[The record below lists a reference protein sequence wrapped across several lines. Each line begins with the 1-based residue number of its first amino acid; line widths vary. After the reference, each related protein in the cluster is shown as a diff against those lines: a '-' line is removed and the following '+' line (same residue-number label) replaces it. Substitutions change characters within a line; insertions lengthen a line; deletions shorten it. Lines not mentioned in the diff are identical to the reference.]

1 MFVVT
6 EKEINNACEE
16 AIKNQVCVDMFV
28 GRLNFV
34 GLPRSGKSSTLR
46 RLLGEF
52 INFLEA
58 NMDHE
63 LPSTGVA
70 DRKQL
75 FVQSI
80 KKSVGFVNQG
90 QWSEKNLVG
99 ETTFLNGIIYQ
110 SINGKVRNVIS
121 ISTH

>member
-1 MFVVT
+1 
-6 EKEINNACEE
+6 
-16 AIKNQVCVDMFV
+16 MFV

-52 INFLEA
+52 INFIEA
-58 NMDHE
+58 KMDHE

-75 FVQSI
+75 FIQSI
-80 KKSVGFVNQG
+80 KKSVGFVNKG
-90 QWSEKNLVG
+90 QWNEKNLVG

-110 SINGKVRNVIS
+110 SINGKIREVP
-121 ISTH
+121 